1 MIKYIQADGNMKG
14 IDVNTLDNRAYEL
27 ALQKRRFELGR
38 YDLVYGLN
46 KIENKKVLD
55 VSELKHF
62 RINHSKLFADKEN
75 HINGIENFWSQAKRH
90 MHKFNDVPKE
100 HFGIFFKEV

>member
-1 MIKYIQADGNMKG
+1 MFGLLKRGERVYTKIIADASSA
-14 IDVNTLDNRAYEL
+14 TLFPIIERKVESESIVYSDC
-27 ALQKRRFELGR
+27 RRG
-38 YDLVYGLN
+38 YN
-46 KIENKKVLD
+46 VLD
-55 VSELKHF
+55 VSEFKHF

-100 HFGIFFKEV
+100 HFGIFFKEM